1 MAKITYDYGKLLGRM
16 RELNITQ
23 SLLGKSV
30 GLSEASLNAKL
41 GNKVNFKQSEITR
54 ICGILLIEAND
65 IPLYFFTRQL

>member
-1 MAKITYDYGKLLGRM
+1 MAKITYDYSKLLGRM

-54 ICGILLIEAND
+54 ICNTLCIEAND
-65 IPLYFFTRQL
+65 IPVYFFTKQL